1 MDERSANDT
10 VKCAKC
16 GRRNPT
22 AEVACTHCSAH
33 LYVECPHCGHRN
45 ERRQRSCDDCGERL
59 RSGVLKKIKRWFF
72 NRSRK
77 HAIILTVLALAVVG
91 LLCLAAF
98 AIAEVEWFKFR

>member
-1 MDERSANDT
+1 MGDQDNKDT

-16 GRRNPT
+16 GRRSPKT
-22 AEVACTHCSAH
+22 EVACTYCGAH
-33 LYVECPHCGHRN
+33 LYIECPRCGHRN